1 MVEKK
6 PNDGLRKLQ
15 QAEDAKKAMAEYR
28 AAAEAVDANTER
40 LRALRLAKE
49 AEDAAAAPP
58 AKPVKKKSVKKA
70 GEKPKTGANLSEW
83 LKERESSGHK
93 N

>member
-1 MVEKK
+1 MVDKK

-15 QAEDAKKAMAEYR
+15 QAEDAKKAMAEYH
-28 AAAEAVDANTER
+28 AAAAAVDANTER

-49 AEDAAAAPP
+49 AEEAAVAP
-58 AKPVKKKSVKKA
+58 AKPVKKKPARKA
-70 GEKPKTGANLSEW
+70 GEKPKVGANLSQW
-83 LKERESSGHK
+83 LKARESSGHK

>member
-1 MVEKK
+1 MADKK

-15 QAEDAKKAMAEYR
+15 QAEDAKKAMAEYHAQ
-28 AAAEAVDANTER
+28 AAAVDANTAR

-49 AEDAAAAPP
+49 AEEAAATPV
-58 AKPVKKKSVKKA
+58 KPVKKKSAKKA
-70 GEKPKTGANLSEW
+70 GEKAKAGANLSEW